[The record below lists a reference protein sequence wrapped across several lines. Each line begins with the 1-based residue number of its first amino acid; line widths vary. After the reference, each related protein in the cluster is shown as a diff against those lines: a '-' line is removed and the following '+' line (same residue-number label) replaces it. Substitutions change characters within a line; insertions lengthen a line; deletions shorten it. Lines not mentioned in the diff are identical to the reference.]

1 MLMYLI
7 FAVII
12 DMQKLNNLIR
22 PLFDL
27 YFFLSR
33 EKLQYLQCSTIGTG
47 FTEIDDECFAPS

>member
-1 MLMYLI
+1 MYLI